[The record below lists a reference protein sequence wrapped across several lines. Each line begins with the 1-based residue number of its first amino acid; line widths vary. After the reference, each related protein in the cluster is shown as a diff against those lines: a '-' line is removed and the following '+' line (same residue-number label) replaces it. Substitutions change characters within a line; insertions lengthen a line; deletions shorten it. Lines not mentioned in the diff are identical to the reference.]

1 MVGQVGK
8 CSCPSKGVVYMNKIH
23 EEIIDKYGQ
32 ATSKVS
38 FTSQE
43 HSALQKFLP
52 DQVADFCFDIGRSIL
67 RNGLI
72 QSCHPD
78 DMRGVLALIFGA
90 DKDFSH
96 KNCHAFAYSAFGVI
110 FFWMEEYGYGNISIY
125 EGRLTHKSFVKGQHA
140 GPMAVNAVS
149 VPFWL
154 SDQALDFEDDAG
166 KPLFKRAAKK
176 LGSLE
181 IGECYGFV
189 PALAFGGV
197 ADIAHIK
204 RLKAP
209 EHFAIVAQTMEYNLI
224 DVQGYGQSIVERP
237 IGPR

>member
-1 MVGQVGK
+1 
-8 CSCPSKGVVYMNKIH
+8 MNKIYEDILH
-23 EEIIDKYGQ
+23 KYGNPVL
-32 ATSKVS
+32 KIP
-38 FTSQE
+38 FTDRE
-43 HSALQKFLP
+43 HLALRRFFP
-52 DQVADFCFDIGRSIL
+52 NQVADFCFNIGRSVL
-67 RNGLI
+67 RDGLI

-78 DMRGVLALIFGA
+78 DMRGVLALILGA
-90 DKDFSH
+90 DRDFSH
-96 KNCHAFAYSAFGVI
+96 DNCHAFAYSAFGVI

-125 EGRLTHKSFVKGQHA
+125 EGRLTHKNFVKGQHA

-181 IGECYGFV
+181 VGECYGFV
-189 PALAFGGV
+189 PALALGGI
-197 ADIAHIK
+197 ADIAHLK

-209 EHFAIVAQTMEYNLI
+209 EHFAIVAQAMEYNLI
-224 DVQGYGQSIVERP
+224 DVQGYGQSVVVRP